1 MKTSFDTLEAH
12 LKTLCPL
19 YWLSSHE
26 PLLLAESAKKIRLKA
41 KENHIHEQLTFEIN
55 THFNWQDFL
64 LHSSNLSLFSERKLI
79 ELRFNTKLNAQL
91 AEHIMH
97 FLKKQT
103 ASEFDILIV
112 ITDKLEAATLKTAWF
127 NTLIQQGFHLPLYPP
142 TPQQFP
148 AWIAGRL
155 KAAGLSAEPD
165 VISLLCERTQNNLLA
180 AGQEIEKL
188 ALLFTNKTIRLD
200 DLLQQ
205 STEHGQ
211 YDVFALMEACL
222 ARNLKKVTKI
232 LAHLEQTGVE
242 PPIVLWAISRDLRQF
257 ISVLE
262 AIQLQGQNIQTAMR
276 KAGVWE
282 NKHTVLQHFLKS
294 CKLDSLYQSLQNAA
308 LIDQMIKGVKPGDPW
323 AALRELCLMI

>member
-12 LKTLCPL
+12 LKTLRPL
-19 YWLSSHE
+19 YWLSSNE
-26 PLLLAESAKKIRLKA
+26 PLLLTENTKKIRLKA
-41 KENHIHEQLTFEIN
+41 KENDIHEQLIFEVN

-79 ELRFNTKLNAQL
+79 ELRFNTKLNAQH
-91 AEHIMH
+91 AENVIH
-97 FLKKQT
+97 FLKKQA
-103 ASEFDILIV
+103 ASEFDILIIV
-112 ITDKLEAATLKTAWF
+112 TDKLDAATLKTAWF
-127 NTLIQQGFHLPLYPP
+127 NTLVQYGLHLPLYPP

-155 KAAGLSAEPD
+155 NAVGLSAEPD
-165 VISLLCERTQNNLLA
+165 VINLLCERTQNNLLA

-188 ALLFTNKTIRLD
+188 ALLFTKKIIKLE

-211 YDVFALMEACL
+211 YDVFALMDACL
-222 ARNLKKVTKI
+222 ARNLKRVTKI
-232 LAHLEQTGVE
+232 LTHLEQTGVE
-242 PPIVLWAISRDLRQF
+242 PPIVLWAISRELRQF

-262 AIQLQGQNIQTAMR
+262 ATQLQGQNIQTAMR
-276 KAGVWE
+276 KAGIWE
-282 NKHTVLQHFLKS
+282 NKQAILQNFLKS
-294 CKLDSLYQSLQNAA
+294 CKLDSLYQCLQNAA
-308 LIDQMIKGVKPGDPW
+308 FIDQMIKGVKPGDPW